1 MDDKSLHYEIK
12 DIDLIAREFKYHQH
26 CYREFRRP
34 IKRKSDETERSYSQQ
49 GDYLKVKEIIGCIA
63 TVPETYEDLA
73 WSLIK
78 MVPKNYPWVDI
89 VADTYRN
96 SSLKNQE
103 RNRRGISEKVMISS
117 SKSKIPRDFTNF
129 LANNENKNNMILTIF
144 EVYEDNRAKTLNVV
158 KTNELILSGDIQCF
172 KITLSVVYAMD
183 ELSSNQ
189 EEADTKVT
197 LHAFSILKNINPE
210 KYVIIRS
217 HSGDIDINII
227 ATSLLVTYSG
237 NVYIDYGIASSRK
250 GIHLSEL
257 NLTNS
262 EKESLLGMHA
272 FSGNGFMSSFFRK
285 SKVHCWEIM
294 KTSDEF
300 EEAFELLGNSKGC
313 HDTLLECLEKYICKL

>member
-1 MDDKSLHYEIK
+1 
-12 DIDLIAREFKYHQH
+12 
-26 CYREFRRP
+26 
-34 IKRKSDETERSYSQQ
+34 
-49 GDYLKVKEIIGCIA
+49 
-63 TVPETYEDLA
+63 
-73 WSLIK
+73 
-78 MVPKNYPWVDI
+78 
-89 VADTYRN
+89 
-96 SSLKNQE
+96 
-103 RNRRGISEKVMISS
+103 MISS

-313 HDTLLECLEKYICKL
+313 HDTLLQCLEKYICKL